1 MIKTPS
7 KFSWKKKAF
16 AIAVILMSAVMAGWL
31 TSRYFFPAQG
41 KLIVEDT
48 SRQGKQDLSIT
59 TSSEIK
65 VPVTIFYPGE
75 AGLVKEEKTLAGG
88 SLPVKLAESLLQE
101 YFKGLKNGLNNT
113 IVRGVYEDRNK
124 ILYVDLSDEFR
135 RNFSG
140 EARYEYYLLKSLYQ
154 TLVTNVSEVRDVKI
168 LIEGRE
174 IDSIGGH
181 MLSIRSLR
189 ETVWY

>member
-16 AIAVILMSAVMAGWL
+16 MIALILISAVLAGWL
-31 TSRYFFPAQG
+31 TSRYLFPAQE
-41 KLIVEDT
+41 KLLVEDA
-48 SRQGKQDLSIT
+48 SRQGKQDLSIM

-75 AGLVKEEKTLAGG
+75 SGLVKEEKTLAGG
-88 SLPVKLAESLLQE
+88 SLHVKLAESLLQE
-101 YFKGLKNGLNNT
+101 YFKGLKKGLNNT
-113 IVRGVYEDRNK
+113 VVRGVYEDRNN

-181 MLSIRSLR
+181 MLSIRPLR